1 MRILLDENIT
11 PMAKT
16 TLSNYGHD
24 VIHILDKFD
33 AGLSDEKVFEFAL
46 KDRRAIIT
54 INGKDFVVYIPP
66 QAPAV
71 KHYGLIWFRSFQ
83 VTRKNCEHIM
93 NIIGQYFEDKESIIN
108 SYYTV
113 RKNGEA
119 YEIALR
125 YPKEKVA
132 TSIFIIEN
140 VHM

>member
-11 PMAKT
+11 PLAKK

-33 AGLSDEKVFEFAL
+33 AGLSDDEVFAFAL
-46 KDRRAIIT
+46 NDKRAIIT

-66 QAPAV
+66 QAPDV

-93 NIIGQYFEDKESIIN
+93 NIIGQYFETKESIIN
-108 SYYTV
+108 SYYAV

-125 YPKEKVA
+125 YPKEKVVN
-132 TSIFIIEN
+132 SFFIIDN
-140 VHM
+140 LHI